1 MLPNLTPE
9 LKYLLNY
16 LVKYSNCTF
25 NFSGE
30 TVKYGKSRAKMPS
43 RMKTVKRDWGKGMAT
58 AGRTKICTIVPPTHF
73 GPIPGIEVGM
83 GWQYRMQCA
92 EAGVHRPPVSG
103 IAGSEANGGCVSIV
117 LGGGYED
124 DVDNGDEFTY
134 TGSGIGSAL
143 KNGPS
148 IVQEKVRFSKPH
160 FMRYLHPK

>member
-1 MLPNLTPE
+1 MACGGSLGLPPTME
-9 LKYLLNY
+9 NY
-16 LVKYSNCTF
+16 FVKYFSWNF

-134 TGSGIGSAL
+134 TGSGKSLISVAKL
-143 KNGPS
+143 L
-148 IVQEKVRFSKPH
+148 F
-160 FMRYLHPK
+160 